1 MKKRVNLILAVV
13 LLLASMGMA
22 QAQTQLEQDLAEM
35 RAWMQ
40 QRSAQAD
47 SAITAEWPTVKKE
60 FEELSYSLDRNTKK
74 LSEKSRVEY
83 ETYKQRYTEWKV
95 RNESQLVDLDGKE
108 LERWERE
115 MTGTTQ
121 ISKIKPVHLRDAFNK
136 ALEYTREYRRDWTLR
151 DWDYAEFVLGELNTR
166 KTNTLDLLST
176 GDKIKIAALQV
187 EFATLKKGREAKDA
201 YEEMRES
208 R

>member
-22 QAQTQLEQDLAEM
+22 QAQSQLEQDLAEM

-47 SAITAEWPTVKKE
+47 SAITAEWPTVKRE

-83 ETYKQRYTEWKV
+83 ETYKQRYSEWKV

-121 ISKIKPVHLRDAFNK
+121 ISKIKPVHLRDTFNK
-136 ALEYTREYRRDWTLR
+136 ALEYTREYRRDWILR
-151 DWDYAEFVLGELNTR
+151 DWEYAEFVLGELNTR
-166 KTNTLDLLST
+166 KANTLDLLST